1 LKLLDFITLPEGG
14 DLLFTSGHGAF
25 SLFDF
30 DVHFKQHRGLVVG
43 RLLLETSFE
52 SLTQLGATDVVFE
65 SDDTVFLGL
74 ACFGGGTGKGFE
86 VFEGSAFLV
95 VVGHAQVVDDAK
107 DIGGFGFVRRVFAGG
122 SGRDDSQANRDGETT
137 DGELRAILHEDLIIQ
152 WLASRNQPC

>member
-1 LKLLDFITLPEGG
+1 M
-14 DLLFTSGHGAF
+14 
-25 SLFDF
+25 
-30 DVHFKQHRGLVVG
+30 
-43 RLLLETSFE
+43 
-52 SLTQLGATDVVFE
+52 
-65 SDDTVFLGL
+65 
-74 ACFGGGTGKGFE
+74 
-86 VFEGSAFLV
+86 FEGSAFLV